1 MTAIRIS
8 CRVNPTESPEK
19 VMKALTN
26 MFGQIELAEAE
37 GNLTAELKGYMSLKE
52 LRAKIAQ
59 DKIRTTLSNTLTRWT
74 DGDKLSFGL
83 NRQAAYAG
91 HVSLSLE
98 NEDPMGPIYVEV
110 EGDVDE
116 VVTFLTS

>member
-19 VMKALTN
+19 VRKALTN
-26 MFGQIELAEAE
+26 MFGEIKLVEAE
-37 GNLTAELKGYMSLKE
+37 ESLTAELEDYLSLRE

-59 DKIRTTLSNTLTRWT
+59 DKIRDTLSDVLTRWT
-74 DGDKLSFGL
+74 DGDRLSFGL

-91 HVSLSLE
+91 HVSLTLE
-98 NEDPMGPIYVEV
+98 NEDPMGPIQLMV
-110 EGDVDE
+110 EGDVKQ
-116 VVTFLTS
+116 VITFLTS

>member
-1 MTAIRIS
+1 MTTIRIS
-8 CRVNPTESPEK
+8 CRLNPTESPEK
-19 VMKALTN
+19 VRKALTN
-26 MFGQIELAEAE
+26 MFGQIEPVEVE
-37 GNLTAELKGYMSLKE
+37 GNLTAELEGYMSLRD

-91 HVSLSLE
+91 HVSLTLQ

-110 EGDVDE
+110 EGDIDQ